1 MLLIG
6 AQSIVA
12 PDSIGRLIVPNKP
25 SAMPLSGTQ
34 EQAPYTESMAVGGLE
49 FPPKRNAAFVIARS
63 PMMRFKTYLLSGIL
77 PSAVTLLVAVAGCN
91 SPSSPTETA
100 EPAKS
105 ETAIRSPEAEATSV
119 DNEEPHPHQ
128 PGSHGGIII
137 PIGSDSYHA
146 EAVIETNGS
155 LRLLMLGKDETRIQE
170 VDVQPVKAYVKVVGD
185 PSTTPI
191 DLVAVPQDGDSADKT
206 SQFVGELPEA
216 FRGKQLDVTIPNL
229 RIAGERFR
237 VGFTTVTEDHSS
249 EMPGS
254 LPADEERQVYLT
266 PGGKYTEADIR
277 ANGSM
282 TASQKFKGIKSM
294 HDAKPK
300 PGDRICPISM
310 TKANPNFTWII
321 NGKPYQF
328 CCPPCVDEFVKMAK
342 ERPEE
347 LQDPDTFIKSD
358 VTKP

>member
-1 MLLIG
+1 
-6 AQSIVA
+6 
-12 PDSIGRLIVPNKP
+12 
-25 SAMPLSGTQ
+25 
-34 EQAPYTESMAVGGLE
+34 
-49 FPPKRNAAFVIARS
+49 
-63 PMMRFKTYLLSGIL
+63 MRFKEYLLTGVMF
-77 PSAVTLLVAVAGCN
+77 SAGALIAVVAGCSAQSSPSETNAPTDPETTVRSPDAGVTPVN
-91 SPSSPTETA
+91 SPET
-100 EPAKS
+100 KS
-105 ETAIRSPEAEATSV
+105 EAVVEAE
-119 DNEEPHPHQ
+119 EHPHK

-254 LPADEERQVYLT
+254 LPVDDERQLYLT
-266 PGGKYTEADIR
+266 AGGKYSEADIK
-277 ANGSM
+277 ANGSV

-310 TKANPNFTWII
+310 TKANPDFTWII
-321 NGKPYQF
+321 DGKPYQF